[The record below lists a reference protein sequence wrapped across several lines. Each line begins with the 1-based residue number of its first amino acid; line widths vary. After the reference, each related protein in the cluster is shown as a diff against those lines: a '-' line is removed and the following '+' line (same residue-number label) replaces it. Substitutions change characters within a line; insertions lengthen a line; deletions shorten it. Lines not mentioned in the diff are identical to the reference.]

1 MNIQSE
7 IEFFMELAQIDKA
20 RFLCR
25 IALEVAEEAKVGG
38 IGAND
43 LSRMKFVNEINQR
56 LIRFAYQILSED
68 PSRPAADIV
77 MRMLLGARTDKRAE
91 LIIQNAYSRVL
102 NAFETFDTTV
112 LLNNT

>member
-7 IEFFMELAQIDKA
+7 IDFFIELAQIDKA

-25 IALEVAEEAKVGG
+25 IALEVAAEAKLGG
-38 IGAND
+38 TEAND
-43 LSRMKFVNEINQR
+43 PLRLRFINEINQR

-68 PSRPAADIV
+68 PNRPADDIV

-91 LIIQNAYSRVL
+91 RIVHSAYGRVL
-102 NAFETFDTTV
+102 HAFESFDTTV
-112 LLNNT
+112 LLNNS